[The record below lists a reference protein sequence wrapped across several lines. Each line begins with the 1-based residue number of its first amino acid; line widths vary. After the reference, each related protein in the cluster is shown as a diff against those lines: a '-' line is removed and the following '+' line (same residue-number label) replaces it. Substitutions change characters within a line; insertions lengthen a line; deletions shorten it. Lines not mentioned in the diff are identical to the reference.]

1 MSINIACFQI
11 VEVIF
16 GFLILLHHIAEMPE
30 YGAEE
35 IDVYYGKSG
44 FDETQFS

>member
-11 VEVIF
+11 VEYYF
-16 GFLILLHHIAEMPE
+16 GFLILLNYISEMPE
-30 YGAEE
+30 YGADE
-35 IDVYYGKSG
+35 IDVYYGKSR